1 MGERIVEGL
10 WDCKYCDTKGIGG
23 LTKHCPRCEHPQ
35 DDDVKFY
42 LGEKKNYVDEDL
54 AKEYGQGA
62 DWICPYCNSLNR
74 VHFKYCSNCGAEKES
89 SEKDYF
95 SNQEKE
101 PEIKPEPSPPKK
113 KKLKK
118 AYGLH

>member
-1 MGERIVEGL
+1 M
-10 WDCKYCDTKGIGG
+10 
-23 LTKHCPRCEHPQ
+23 
-35 DDDVKFY
+35 
-42 LGEKKNYVDEDL
+42 KKNYVDEDL

-74 VHFKYCSNCGAEKES
+74 VHFKYCSNCGTEKDS

-101 PEIKPEPSPPKK
+101 PEIKLEPSPPKK
-113 KKLKK
+113 KKTKK
-118 AYGLH
+118 GLWITLGVNFVLFVSILCVYWPRTYNATVSTVAWTRQIDIEAYRTV

>member
-10 WDCKYCDTKGIGG
+10 WDCKYCDTKGIDG
-23 LTKHCPRCEHPQ
+23 LTKHCTRCGHPQ

-42 LGEKKNYVDEDL
+42 LVEKKNYVDEDL
-54 AKEYGQGA
+54 AKEYSQGA

-95 SNQEKE
+95 SNQEKA